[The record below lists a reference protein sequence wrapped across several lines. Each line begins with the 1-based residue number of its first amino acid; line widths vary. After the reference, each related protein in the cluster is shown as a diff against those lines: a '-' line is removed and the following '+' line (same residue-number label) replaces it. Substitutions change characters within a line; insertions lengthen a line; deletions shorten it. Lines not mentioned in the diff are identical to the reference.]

1 MSDDFFKAI
10 ADGNRRR
17 ILKLLRQKHTLTA
30 GAIAEHFEISK
41 AALSEHLK
49 ILRNA
54 ELVVSVKKGQF
65 VYYSLNTTVFEDAFS
80 WLMGIFGRE
89 TGAGDANETNN
100 NDRNEVNDVEDQE
113 L

>member
-10 ADGNRRR
+10 ADANRRK

-54 ELVVSVKKGQF
+54 DLLVSQKRGQY
-65 VYYSLNTTVFEDAFS
+65 VYYSLNTTIFEDAIS
-80 WLMGIFGRE
+80 WMMGLFGKDE
-89 TGAGDANETNN
+89 GTSDKPDTNHK
-100 NDRNEVNDVEDQE
+100 DVNEVNDVEDQE
-113 L
+113 F